1 MAQIELR
8 HATVRLL
15 DGYSAAAAVNNVSGY
30 AIGATTM
37 LIEDAP
43 GGTAIPLLASFHV
56 VGSERRYIVTSRVAG
71 PPTTSITFT
80 PALDAA
86 VVDEAVITF
95 DGRALEIKIGT
106 GNLTYDEKRIMDYT
120 LNRGNLDTVR
130 EGDQVPM
137 DLKFDFIWEF
147 LTASSGNDPTIEDVL
162 KNRGEA
168 ATWVTSSSD
177 PCEPYAIDIEVEHVP
192 PCGGQQVEAIR
203 FPDFRQE
210 SVAHD
215 LKAGTVAVTGKCN
228 ATQAIINRITGS

>member
-15 DGYSAAAAVNNVSGY
+15 DGYSAAAAVNNGAGY
-30 AIGATTM
+30 AIGAVTM
-37 LIEDAP
+37 TIDGSP
-43 GGTAIPLLASFHV
+43 GTAIPLLASFHV
-56 VGSERRYIVTSRVAG
+56 VGSEIRYIVTARSGG

-86 VVDEAVITF
+86 VLDDAVITF

-106 GNLTYDEKRIMDYT
+106 GNLTYDEKRTMDYT
-120 LNRGNLDTVR
+120 LDRGNLDTVR

-137 DLKFDFIWEF
+137 DVKFDFIWEF

-168 ATWVTSSSD
+168 ASWVTSSSD
-177 PCEPYAIDIEVEHVP
+177 ACEPYAIDIEVEYIP
-192 PCGGQQVEAIR
+192 PCGGELVEAIR
-203 FPDFRQE
+203 LPDFRQE

-228 ATQAIINRITGS
+228 STQAIDVRVTGS